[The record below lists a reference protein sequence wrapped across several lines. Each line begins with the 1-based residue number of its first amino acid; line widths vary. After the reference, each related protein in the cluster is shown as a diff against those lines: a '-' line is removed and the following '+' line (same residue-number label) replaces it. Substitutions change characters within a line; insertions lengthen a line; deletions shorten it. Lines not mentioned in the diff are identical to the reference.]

1 MGAGYHSCYAGRV
14 RYGLVLVGVLIA
26 ATAAARPGKVVRV
39 ERRARAQS
47 GTPRMC
53 TLSGAD
59 LSGYC
64 IASKPPEVGN
74 RLQILDST
82 RALGVVRLTAVTAVP
97 DACMQ
102 NVVWMIQGALE
113 SGDLTKPDGGMIG
126 VLDVAVDPRAGKLVQ
141 VDHPATGHPFG
152 TDQVWAVDGNGDG
165 SVDLEFVQFAC
176 DDGGA
181 PGPTA
186 SGTCVEVWQ
195 QNPAGRLEKSRQDRF
210 RNCF

>member
-1 MGAGYHSCYAGRV
+1 M
-14 RYGLVLVGVLIA
+14 RYGLALVGVLIA
-26 ATAAARPGKVVRV
+26 ASAAARPGKVVRV
-39 ERRARAQS
+39 ERRARAPE

-64 IASKPPEVGN
+64 IAGKAPEVGN

-82 RALGVVRLTAVTAVP
+82 HALGVVRLTSVMAVP
-97 DACMQ
+97 DACTQ
-102 NVVWMIQGALE
+102 NVVWMIQGSLE

-126 VLDVAVDPRAGKLVQ
+126 VLDVAVDPRVAKLVQ
-141 VDHPATGHPFG
+141 VDHAATGHAFG

-165 SVDLEFVQFAC
+165 QVDTEFVQFAC
-176 DDGGA
+176 DDAGA
-181 PGPTA
+181 PGA
-186 SGTCVEVWQ
+186 SATGTCVEVWQ
-195 QNPAGRLEKSRQDRF
+195 QNPVGRLEKSRQDRF

>member
-1 MGAGYHSCYAGRV
+1 V

-39 ERRARAQS
+39 ERRARVPG

-53 TLSGAD
+53 TLSGSD
-59 LSGYC
+59 LTGYC
-64 IASKPPEVGN
+64 ITSKAPEVGN
-74 RLQILDST
+74 KLQILDGT
-82 RALGVVRLTAVTAVP
+82 RTLGTMRLTAVTEP
-97 DACMQ
+97 PEMCGQ
-102 NVVWMIQGALE
+102 HTVWMIQGALE
-113 SGDLTKPDGGMIG
+113 SGDMSKPDGGIVG

-165 SVDLEFVQFAC
+165 AVDVEFVMFAC

-181 PGPTA
+181 PGPSPT
-186 SGTCVEVWQ
+186 GTCIEVWQ
-195 QNPAGRLEKSRQDRF
+195 QNAVGRLEKSRQDRF